1 MTCMK
6 QINVNV
12 TPEFERDLQ
21 RLMKARRI
29 PTKSD
34 AIRVAVHELAARK
47 PKPDSSHFSE
57 LLGAGLRAPL
67 AAKPRFASEED
78 LWS

>member
-1 MTCMK
+1 MR
-6 QINVNV
+6 QINLNV

-21 RLMKARRI
+21 RLMKLRRI
-29 PTKSD
+29 RTKSD
-34 AIRVAVHELAARK
+34 AIRVAVHELATRRAD
-47 PKPDSSHFSE
+47 PDDSLFGE

-67 AAKPRFASEED
+67 APKPRFASEDE

>member
-1 MTCMK
+1 MA
-6 QINVNV
+6 QLNIVV
-12 TPEFERDLQ
+12 TPQFERDLQ
-21 RLMKARRI
+21 RLMKLRRI

-34 AIRVAVHELAARK
+34 AIRFAVHELASRGS
-47 PKPDSSHFSE
+47 KPDGTLFSE

-67 AAKPRFASEED
+67 NSELKFKSEDD